1 MNEYFVAVVTVDDI
15 VDYIDG
21 LDVDLVYEE
30 QDAGLSD
37 RLVNLFGVDKAMVDR
52 AIETQ
57 RTYQLSLTHEDSS
70 SQEWLRAN
78 LSWDYESV

>member
-1 MNEYFVAVVTVDDI
+1 MKDYFIAVITVDDI
-15 VDYIDG
+15 VNYIDG

-30 QDAGLSD
+30 QDDGLSD
-37 RLVNLFGVDKAMVDR
+37 RLVNLFGVDKAMVDK

-57 RTYQLSLTHEDSS
+57 QNYQLSLTYENSS

-78 LSWDYESV
+78 LSWDYELV